1 MRFIPAVSGVQISV
15 PPPIANMTHRVIGAF
30 FVLLQELKNFAVFEK
45 KVLTNAPSSCNIIQ
59 VAARHRLKR
68 EYRSLIG
75 SALLEQMTQTKK
87 KNKKFLTVWKRCGII
102 NESLEAKLFKRKRAS
117 KDRVVLW
124 KLNNATWIICDSSQ
138 MFLKTSI
145 DYEHK
150 QSAISL
156 LSFIFWRLDQKIIRA
171 NQGSS

>member
-1 MRFIPAVSGVQISV
+1 
-15 PPPIANMTHRVIGAF
+15 MTHRVIGAF

-87 KNKKFLTVWKRCGII
+87 KNKKVLD
-102 NESLEAKLFKRKRAS
+102 SLKEMRYNK
-117 KDRVVLW
+117 
-124 KLNNATWIICDSSQ
+124 
-138 MFLKTSI
+138 
-145 DYEHK
+145 
-150 QSAISL
+150 
-156 LSFIFWRLDQKIIRA
+156 
-171 NQGSS
+171 